1 MMERK
6 SEKITRIVYVI
17 AVVAAIAITVIY
29 HLPELKKIKG
39 SSDNIIDIDNY
50 ETIVGV
56 TIDSGPEFLLVSGNK
71 KITNI
76 LFLNPKSI
84 VLYNKDIENNNIRTA
99 INKIISILE
108 KKNYLQSGEI
118 TLTLYPDS
126 KDYVEIKSAF
136 NEKLIINEQP
146 GNYQEKTKALG
157 FEVTTDNETQIRNL
171 EEYSYKIVREY
182 KNKKI
187 QDGITNRMTEEESI
201 AAANRVY
208 EKLSTY
214 AIDVENQET
223 NSTALPIEKVPA
235 NQDLTIYPSSES
247 WYYIKNHK
255 VYAYINFTG
264 LTDDY
269 EFCYNGSIEK
279 MKRGKCS

>member
-1 MMERK
+1 MRK
-6 SEKITRIVYVI
+6 TIKHKVYTTEGKMKILLPYLDH
-17 AVVAAIAITVIY
+17 
-29 HLPELKKIKG
+29 HLSP
-39 SSDNIIDIDNY
+39 S
-50 ETIVGV
+50 
-56 TIDSGPEFLLVSGNK
+56 
-71 KITNI
+71 
-76 LFLNPKSI
+76 
-84 VLYNKDIENNNIRTA
+84 
-99 INKIISILE
+99 
-108 KKNYLQSGEI
+108 Q
-118 TLTLYPDS
+118 
-126 KDYVEIKSAF
+126 
-136 NEKLIINEQP
+136 
-146 GNYQEKTKALG
+146 
-157 FEVTTDNETQIRNL
+157 
-171 EEYSYKIVREY
+171 IVREY

-235 NQDLTIYPSSES
+235 NKDLTIYPSSES

-279 MKRGKCS
+279 MKRGKCSWEML